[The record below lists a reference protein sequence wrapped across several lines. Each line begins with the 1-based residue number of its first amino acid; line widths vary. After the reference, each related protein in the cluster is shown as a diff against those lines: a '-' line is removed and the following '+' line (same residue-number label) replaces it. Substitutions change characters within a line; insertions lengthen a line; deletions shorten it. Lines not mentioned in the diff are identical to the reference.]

1 MNQLRLLWGFVRR
14 SFLVWFAWRSFA
26 FTLVVNQS
34 VTPLLGMAIWSVV
47 LPDANTSPYF
57 VSLLLVRMLT
67 VSYENH
73 TLSTRI
79 YSGEVADDLLRPCP
93 AFLQPLGENLAIRVW
108 HLIIAL
114 PLIIGLMLFTTSP
127 LSGANVLIAIPF
139 IFMAAAMRFAFTF
152 SLALAAFWT
161 DKADNVVSF
170 GSTLIF
176 LLGGEAVPFAL
187 LPMQFSTFTSWLPFR
202 AMSGLPAEILSG
214 SYKAEM
220 LATSF
225 LTASLWL
232 IVLTVIALY
241 VWRAGTRKYCVV
253 GG

>member
-1 MNQLRLLWGFVRR
+1 MNELRLLWGFVRR

-34 VTPLLGMAIWSVV
+34 ITPLLGMAIWKVA
-47 LPDANTSPYF
+47 LPDTNTSPYF
-57 VSLLLVRMLT
+57 ISLLLVRMLT

-73 TLSTRI
+73 TLSSRI
-79 YSGEVADDLLRPCP
+79 YSGEIADDLLRPSP
-93 AFLQPLGENLAIRVW
+93 AILQPLGENVAIRIW
-108 HLIIAL
+108 HLIIAM
-114 PLIIGLMLFTTSP
+114 PLIMGLMLFSSSP
-127 LSGANVLIAIPF
+127 LQWENMLMAAPF
-139 IFMAAAMRFAFTF
+139 IVMAAAMRFMLTF

-161 DKADNVVSF
+161 DRADNAVSF
-170 GSTLIF
+170 GNTLIF

-187 LPMQFSTFTSWLPFR
+187 LPLSLGRFTALLPFR

-214 SYKAEM
+214 SFPPEM
-220 LATSF
+220 LAAGF
-225 LTASLWL
+225 WTAFMWL
-232 IVLTVIALY
+232 AVLSMTALA